1 MAAARAVAG
10 MDPRIKSEDDRSV
23 NRWRTAINANSTV
36 IAGLDPVGVGRHSSA
51 GQSMREARA
60 VAGMDPPIKSQD
72 DRSVSHWRTAIN
84 PKLTVI
90 AGLDPLGGGKH

>member
-1 MAAARAVAG
+1 MAEASAVAG

-51 GQSMREARA
+51 GQSMAEASA
-60 VAGMDPPIKSQD
+60 VAGMDPRIKSED
-72 DRSVSHWRTAIN
+72 DRSVNRWRTAIN
-84 PKLTVI
+84 ANSTVI
-90 AGLDPLGGGKH
+90 AGLDPAIHG